1 MGPQDDPGTLGWA
14 ESKDVKL
21 TIQSSLLP
29 LGKLRF
35 GENRPING
43 RQESAASVWL
53 LGRDRRESLP
63 PPQLILLDRFP
74 SHTPPSLEAAA
85 RGAGNLA
92 SLRSQ
97 PNIQRF
103 PTPQTGHYL
112 PVNTAS
118 YLLGLL
124 WKPNPEG
131 KEGGHS
137 HYRS

>member
-1 MGPQDDPGTLGWA
+1 MGLIEGRETHHPIFPFT
-14 ESKDVKL
+14 
-21 TIQSSLLP
+21 
-29 LGKLRF
+29 F
-35 GENRPING
+35 GETEVRRELAING
-43 RQESAASVWL
+43 RQESVASVWL
-53 LGRDRRESLP
+53 LGGDRRESLP

-118 YLLGLL
+118 HLLGLL